1 MPSLPRRRFLH
12 LAAAAALASV
22 VPRAHARAPLRVVA
36 SFSILGDWVRQI
48 GGERVR
54 VTTLIGAGEDAHAY
68 AGQPSDAKA
77 VARAHL
83 LVANGLGFDDWFGRL
98 ARASGSKAVL
108 MVASEGIHPRSA
120 PLREEHDHGE
130 HNHDDHDHDHHG
142 ALDPHA
148 WQNPRNANFYVSNIA
163 AALSE
168 LDPQGRAVYKANLLR
183 YQQALEALDRD
194 YRALFDALPE
204 EGRTLITAHDAFG
217 YLADAYGLTL
227 LAAAGVAGESQPSAA
242 ALAAIIGQI
251 RQHKVRAVFLES
263 GVDPRL
269 MQQIAKES
277 GARVGEALFSD
288 ALSAANG
295 AAPTYLDMM
304 RHNLN
309 ALRAALAPTTTETP

>member
-1 MPSLPRRRFLH
+1 MRARSSTARPSNT
-12 LAAAAALASV
+12 
-22 VPRAHARAPLRVVA
+22 
-36 SFSILGDWVRQI
+36 SI
-48 GGERVR
+48 
-54 VTTLIGAGEDAHAY
+54 
-68 AGQPSDAKA
+68 
-77 VARAHL
+77 
-83 LVANGLGFDDWFGRL
+83 
-98 ARASGSKAVL
+98 
-108 MVASEGIHPRSA
+108 
-120 PLREEHDHGE
+120 
-130 HNHDDHDHDHHG
+130 
-142 ALDPHA
+142 
-148 WQNPRNANFYVSNIA
+148 
-163 AALSE
+163 
-168 LDPQGRAVYKANLLR
+168 
-183 YQQALEALDRD
+183 
-194 YRALFDALPE
+194 
-204 EGRTLITAHDAFG
+204 ITAHDAFG